1 MKLPNLVA
9 QARLDSPLG
18 PLTAAAT
25 ADGLAGLWFDGQAH
39 HPGSLSAPIDPG
51 NRHIAQA
58 RTELQQYWAGR
69 TQRPFRVALDPQGT
83 DFQQRV
89 WGALRR
95 IAAGRVTSYAD
106 VAATI
111 GAPTAARAVG
121 AAVGRN
127 PLSIIVPCHRVLG
140 HDGSLTGYAGG
151 LARKQALLALER
163 EVAAAGV
170 AA

>member
-1 MKLPNLVA
+1 MKLPYLVA

-39 HPGSLSAPIDPG
+39 HPGLLAAPVDPG

-58 RTELQQYWAGR
+58 RTELQRFWAGR
-69 TQRPFRVALDPQGT
+69 MSPPFAVALDPQGT

-89 WGALRR
+89 WQALRR
-95 IAAGRVTSYAD
+95 IAAGRLETYAGL
-106 VAATI
+106 AAAI

-127 PLSIIVPCHRVLG
+127 PLSIIVPCHRVVG
-140 HDGSLTGYAGG
+140 HDGRLTGYAGG
-151 LARKQALLALER
+151 LARKRALLEIEGAPP
-163 EVAAAGV
+163 AAA

>member
-1 MKLPNLVA
+1 MKLPPLVA

-39 HPGSLSAPIDPG
+39 HPGPLAAPADPG

-58 RTELQQYWAGR
+58 RTELQQFWAGR
-69 TQRPFRVALDPQGT
+69 LKRPFGVALDPRGT

-89 WGALRR
+89 WQALRR
-95 IAAGRVTSYAD
+95 IAPGRLATYAGLAVE
-106 VAATI
+106 I

-127 PLSIIVPCHRVLG
+127 PLSIIVPCHRVVG
-140 HDGSLTGYAGG
+140 RDGRLTGYAGG
-151 LARKQALLALER
+151 LWRKQALLELEEALP
-163 EVAAAGV
+163 AAA